1 MRDTQKRRWPFQPRP
16 LADVIGLVRCSYIIQ
31 LKGVV
36 IQFSFAAKKHVF
48 YILSV
53 VNQNGLPSTMCSTD
67 LTQELRSSL
76 QSYALCRLL
85 WTPPWWGRC
94 ERWAAVGP
102 SSVVGV
108 RQNNGN
114 LKSIS
119 STFKGYFSGR
129 FEFRWGSS
137 FGEVR
142 VYSIST
148 RHFDPSLT
156 DFGSWLVA
164 WGEPPMQRTFVACD
178 MSKVLVQTSSSS
190 SSSSYWSKK

>member
-1 MRDTQKRRWPFQPRP
+1 MRDTQTNDDHFSH
-16 LADVIGLVRCSYIIQ
+16 V
-31 LKGVV
+31 LKGGCNR
-36 IQFSFAAKKHVF
+36 FSPLLIYHPVEGGMFFRFFLLQKTMFF
-48 YILSV
+48 YIFSV
-53 VNQNGLPSTMCSTD
+53 VNQIGLPSTMCSTD

-119 STFKGYFSGR
+119 SAFKGYFSGR

-148 RHFDPSLT
+148 RHFNPSLT
-156 DFGSWLVA
+156 DFESWLVA
-164 WGEPPMQRTFVACD
+164 RENLPCREP
-178 MSKVLVQTSSSS
+178 
-190 SSSSYWSKK
+190 